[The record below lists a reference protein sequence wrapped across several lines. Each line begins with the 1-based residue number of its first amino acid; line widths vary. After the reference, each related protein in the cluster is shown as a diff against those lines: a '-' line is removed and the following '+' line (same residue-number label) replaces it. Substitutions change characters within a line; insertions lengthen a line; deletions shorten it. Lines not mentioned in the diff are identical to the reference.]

1 MSDKFEN
8 VKQGA
13 RSQTESGS
21 PATAEGVRAGPL
33 GNNTKSQ
40 AALEVAD
47 SENPD
52 VIQGFRLDRRR
63 SEYVSVI
70 EPEVAKAAA
79 RSNRYANQS
88 AASKLLFNRQTP
100 RESQWRVT
108 GCYRRTIGED
118 VKVLYS
124 ASVKRAHYGNLMI
137 CGSVWTCP
145 PCAAKISERR
155 KAEITAATN
164 LHVDSGG
171 ALVMITRTFAHQ
183 KCDDLGL
190 MVKAQRKALA
200 WMRQQR
206 GYKNLMIEIGY
217 VGHIRAL
224 EVTYGD
230 ANGWHPHDHEL
241 VLTADRLTQRLQKKV
256 QSVQFELWRKACIRF
271 GLGMPNRKR
280 GVDVRSAESCA
291 EYIAKVGREST
302 WGLGS
307 ELAKQHTKAGREG
320 SMTPFDLLR
329 RYEAGEK
336 RFGPL
341 FIEFA
346 EAFFGAHQ
354 IGWSRGLKRL
364 FLIEERSDEEL
375 AKEQEHDAVVVLG
388 ISKWEWRFVL
398 RQSRDVRGLILDLA
412 ESGGSDAVRLYINR
426 LTDGHCPF

>member
-1 MSDKFEN
+1 MSEN
-8 VKQGA
+8 SAKVKEQAPSPHGGRRA
-13 RSQTESGS
+13 AAASGGRTE
-21 PATAEGVRAGPL
+21 RL

-40 AALEVAD
+40 AVFEAAD

-52 VIQGFRLDRRR
+52 VIQGFTLNRKR
-63 SEYVSVI
+63 SEYVAVI
-70 EPEVAKAAA
+70 DPEVAKSTA

-88 AASKLLFNRQTP
+88 AASKLLFNHQTP

-164 LHVDSGG
+164 LHVESGG
-171 ALVMITRTFAHQ
+171 ALIMITRTFAHQ
-183 KCDDLGL
+183 KFDNLSV
-190 MVKAQRKALA
+190 MVKAQRKALS
-200 WMRQQR
+200 WMREQR
-206 GYKNLMIEIGY
+206 GYKNLMLEIGY

-241 VLTADRLTQRLQKKV
+241 VLTADKLTQRLQKKV

-271 GLGMPNRKR
+271 GLGIPNRKR
-280 GVDVRSAESCA
+280 GVDVRAAESCA

-307 ELAKQHTKAGREG
+307 ELAKQHTKSGREG

-346 EAFFGAHQ
+346 NAFFGAHQ
-354 IGWSRGLKRL
+354 IGWSRGLKKL

-398 RQSRDVRGLILDLA
+398 QQPRDVRGLILDLA
-412 ESGGSDAVRLYINR
+412 ESGGPDAVRLYINR